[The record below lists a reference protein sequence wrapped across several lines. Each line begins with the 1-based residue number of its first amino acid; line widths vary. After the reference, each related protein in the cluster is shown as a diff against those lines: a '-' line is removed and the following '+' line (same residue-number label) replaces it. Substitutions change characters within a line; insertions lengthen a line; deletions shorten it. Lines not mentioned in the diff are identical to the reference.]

1 MSWDL
6 DIVPRE
12 HADDPFEWLESRG
25 DEAHDAEA
33 VLAQAAAIRARR
45 PELELYGPAEDG
57 SAELSM
63 PEDSPFPLQVHLF
76 GDHAG
81 VTVAYW
87 DLGDESAALADL
99 LQDIVSALVDATGWV
114 PYDPQEG
121 RPLELAELRD
131 AFLGGH
137 EQGVGLLESVD
148 AQPQAPTTPPKR
160 KRFLGLF

>member
-1 MSWDL
+1 
-6 DIVPRE
+6 
-12 HADDPFEWLESRG
+12 
-25 DEAHDAEA
+25 
-33 VLAQAAAIRARR
+33 
-45 PELELYGPAEDG
+45 
-57 SAELSM
+57 M
-63 PEDSPFPLQVHLF
+63 PEDSPFPLQVYLF

-99 LQDIVSALVDATGWV
+99 LYDVVSALVEATRWV

-121 RPLELAELRD
+121 RPLELGELRD

-137 EQGVGLLESVD
+137 DEGVELLKSLD
-148 AQPQAPTTPPKR
+148 AQPQAPPAPHKR

>member
-1 MSWDL
+1 VSWDL

-12 HADDPFEWLESRG
+12 HEDDPFEWIESRTG
-25 DEAHDAEA
+25 EAHDAEA
-33 VLAQAAAIRARR
+33 VLAHAAAIRARR
-45 PELELYGPAEDG
+45 PELELHGPAEDG

-63 PEDSPFPLQVHLF
+63 PEDSPFPLQVYLF

-81 VTVAYW
+81 ITVAYW
-87 DLGDESAALADL
+87 DLGDQSPALADL
-99 LQDIVSALVDATGWV
+99 LQDVVSALVDATGWV

-121 RPLELAELRD
+121 RALELAELRG

-137 EQGVGLLESVD
+137 DEGVGLVKSLD
-148 AQPQAPTTPPKR
+148 AQPQAPPAPPKR

>member
-6 DIVPRE
+6 DLVPRE
-12 HADDPFEWLESRG
+12 HADDPFDWLESRG
-25 DEAHDAEA
+25 GAHDAAA
-33 VLAQAAAIRARR
+33 VLAHAEAIRARR
-45 PELELYGPAEDG
+45 PELELFGPDTDG

-63 PEDSPFPLQVHLF
+63 PEDSPFPLQVYLF

-87 DLGDESAALADL
+87 DLGDESAALPDL
-99 LQDIVSALVDATGWV
+99 LYDVVSALVEATRWV

-121 RPLELAELRD
+121 RPLELGELRD

-137 EQGVGLLESVD
+137 DEGVELLKSLD
-148 AQPQAPTTPPKR
+148 AQPQAPPAPHKR